1 MRANSF
7 RCQKMA
13 TGDYEYVVKYNE
25 FVQVQRW
32 YELRGKRL
40 NSLFAKNPADS
51 EAARIWKRSQVDFG
65 TADKMFNLNQRHA
78 LRFE

>member
-13 TGDYEYVVKYNE
+13 NGDYEYVVKFDE
-25 FVQVQRW
+25 FVLVQHW

-40 NSLFAKNPADS
+40 NSLFAKDPANA

-65 TADKMFNLNQRHA
+65 EADKMYNLSKHNT